1 MSKIWD
7 QILRALYLLREK
19 LLYLVIIWVT
29 CKILKKRM
37 TSDLRIRNMTLPV
50 TGRRD
55 YTTRKLIIIKIITC
69 HLLWVRHYVNDLH
82 RFNDLIILE
91 TL

>member
-1 MSKIWD
+1 MRKIWD
-7 QILRALYLLREK
+7 QILRGLYLLREN

-29 CKILKKRM
+29 CKILKRM
-37 TSDLRIRNMTLPV
+37 VSDLRIGNMTLPV

-69 HLLWVRHYVNDLH
+69 HLLWVRHYVSDLH